1 MLPSRFETSQ
11 LHSSY
16 HVTIPCFYH
25 CISDVLSFSFSD
37 LRRVQVQKMEKVNI
51 VSKFLLSYRCSVWI
65 YFLILSSII
74 DSDKDEGT
82 YCPPVKRERTS
93 SFPPP
98 HSGKLQ
104 EAENFE
110 FVLQHA
116 LICMLNKCS
125 LATLQFPRTMCSCPQ
140 VFASLQPGT
149 LTLSRVRP
157 LLITNTA
164 RLFLLLSSQKI
175 NE

>member
-110 FVLQHA
+110 FVFYS
-116 LICMLNKCS
+116 MLWFVCWIS
-125 LATLQFPRTMCSCPQ
+125 
-140 VFASLQPGT
+140 VH
-149 LTLSRVRP
+149 
-157 LLITNTA
+157 
-164 RLFLLLSSQKI
+164 LLLSSSQEQCVHALKFLPVS
-175 NE
+175 NRELWLWAGWGPFWSLTLQDSFCCFQVRK